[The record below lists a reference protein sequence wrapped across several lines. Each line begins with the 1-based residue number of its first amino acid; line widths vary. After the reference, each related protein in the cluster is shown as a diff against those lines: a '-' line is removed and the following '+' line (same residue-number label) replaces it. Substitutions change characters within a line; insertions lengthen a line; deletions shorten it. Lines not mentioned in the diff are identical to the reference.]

1 MELTTHLVQESRP
14 TRLLEYSPYA
24 VGIQAKDG
32 ILTLSDMAFQ
42 PDLDPL
48 HSAGWTPLDY
58 NPALVR
64 ESVYNLS
71 SSRFTRRYWGNPC

>member
-48 HSAGWTPLDY
+48 HTLDEH
-58 NPALVR
+58 L
-64 ESVYNLS
+64 
-71 SSRFTRRYWGNPC
+71 

>member
-42 PDLDPL
+42 PDIRP
-48 HSAGWTPLDY
+48 TPQRWMNTFRLQPGTFY
-58 NPALVR
+58 
-64 ESVYNLS
+64 SV
-71 SSRFTRRYWGNPC
+71 G